1 MLASLNVC
9 RCFLCLP
16 EFKKKL
22 VVKHLSR
29 YEFNCHYEGGFMK
42 NSTSFNKLATPNGL
56 GAKAESAISQAVNP
70 LVADA
75 FALYVKTKNFHW
87 HLSGP
92 HFRDYHLLFDDQA
105 DQIFAMVDVLAE
117 RVRKLGGLT
126 IHSIGQIAQ
135 LQTIEDDNRDY
146 VGAHEMVQALFE
158 DNKELAQRMREA
170 HKVCQEHEDVAT
182 TSILEVFIDE
192 TERRAWFLFET
203 GVRAD

>member
-1 MLASLNVC
+1 
-9 RCFLCLP
+9 
-16 EFKKKL
+16 
-22 VVKHLSR
+22 
-29 YEFNCHYEGGFMK
+29 MK
-42 NSTSFNKLATPNGL
+42 ISTISNKLATPNAL
-56 GAKAESAISQAVNP
+56 GGKAESAISRAINP

-92 HFRDYHLLFDDQA
+92 HFRDYHVLFDEQA

-135 LQTIEDDNRDY
+135 LQTIEDDNREY
-146 VGAHEMVQALFE
+146 VNAHEMVQVLFE